1 MIEAFNANALRAT
14 FFLDV
19 YGKTDRELAHQES
32 AAKLIAASGHDLQLH
47 THPAPSFD
55 RKRQQLRDYTLEEQ
69 REIIQLGANRIS
81 DWTGTRPVLHRAGDW
96 AADHHSLQALRDC
109 GFRADFSAS
118 AWSKSCGF
126 EPQVINGNGWTKI
139 DGMLCGVGTCYRDRL
154 TGRLRRIDIGGVSFS
169 ELRDVL
175 THRANPL
182 FLTLHSFS
190 FLKFNRMRTKF
201 RAFPDYIEKLARFS
215 NMARDKWGYRSMT
228 TLEAVTE
235 IEKLKTA
242 QLPWASFP
250 TSSATASAVGIIK
263 SIRGHFAV
271 FAQ

>member
-1 MIEAFNANALRAT
+1 MIEAFNTHALRAT

-19 YGKTDRELAHQES
+19 YGKTDAELAHQRT

-47 THPAPSFD
+47 THPGPAFD
-55 RKRQQLRDYTLEEQ
+55 SSRQQLRDYTLREQ
-69 REIIQLGANRIS
+69 REIFQLGSDRIN

-96 AADHHSLQALRDC
+96 AADHRSLAALRDC
-109 GFRADFSAS
+109 RFRADFSAS

-126 EPQVINGNGWTKI
+126 EPQAICGNGWTKI

-154 TGRLRRIDIGGVSFS
+154 TGRLRRLDIGGVSFS
-169 ELRDVL
+169 ELRDIL
-175 THRANPL
+175 AHGANPL

-190 FLKFNRMRTKF
+190 FLKFNRTRTQF
-201 RAFPDYIEKLARFS
+201 RAFPNYIERLARFS
-215 NMARDKWGYRSMT
+215 NMAREQWGYRSIT

-235 IEKLKTA
+235 IEKLPATK
-242 QLPWASFP
+242 LPWAPFP
-250 TSSATASAVGIIK
+250 TSGATASAAGIIK
-263 SIRGHFAV
+263 SVRGRLTA